1 MELLRMDSAID
12 ELITRNASLGELSAH
27 ALAQGSLPLPKTA
40 CAGCWR
46 VTSIEEVGRVVDL
59 TVRLAGWGLTAKVTR
74 ARPSRRTTRRVCVRT
89 LRRAVSL
96 ASSSQARHAHG
107 PIPLPRHQ
115 RCRRGRQGR
124 HHRAA
129 RCRSAGAAAGVGLS
143 LIRASKLR
151 SRSRRLASLPT
162 RELINMLFHMQMLLR
177 AGVPIITAL
186 LQDLRD
192 GADSLELRQVAASL
206 MDRIQN
212 GSTLA
217 DAMAADPGI
226 FSRSWCT
233 WCARVKSPPAGRGDG
248 RTGAIAE
255 VAGRAGSTD
264 QETAHVSGLCHR
276 HHHRGGGVP
285 DGLPGAPAGQLH
297 PQHGPGNPVSD
308 APADLAVRGLCQLL
322 VDHSAGPVVAV
333 MALAAAA
340 RANEQ
345 VRFKL
350 HQALLSIPALGPVI
364 KKIILARLT
373 DSFGLMYRTGI
384 PVIESLGYCEKIT
397 SNLPVRAA
405 LVRARERIAN
415 GASISDAFAMEN
427 LFPSLVV
434 RMLRV
439 GRPRVRWT
447 MPWPMSAIFHPRHR

>member
-1 MELLRMDSAID
+1 MARFRYRAI
-12 ELITRNASLGELSAH
+12 N
-27 ALAQGSLPLPKTA
+27 
-40 CAGCWR
+40 
-46 VTSIEEVGRVVDL
+46 
-59 TVRLAGWGLTAKVTR
+59 
-74 ARPSRRTTRRVCVRT
+74 
-89 LRRAVSL
+89 
-96 ASSSQARHAHG
+96 
-107 PIPLPRHQ
+107 
-115 RCRRGRQGR
+115 
-124 HHRAA
+124 
-129 RCRSAGAAAGVGLS
+129 AAGEVVKGDITALHDADLQAQLRASGLS

-186 LQDLRD
+186 QDLRD

-226 FSRSWCT
+226 FSEVMVHLVRSGE
-233 WCARVKSPPAGRGDG
+233 V
-248 RTGAIAE
+248 TGQLAE
-255 VAGRAGSTD
+255 VMEELVRSLKWQAELAAQTKNLLMYPAFVTVTITGVVVFLMVYLVPQLVSFIRNMG
-264 QETAHVSGLCHR
+264 QEIPFQTRLLIWLSEAFVNYWWII
-276 HHHRGGGVP
+276 
-285 DGLPGAPAGQLH
+285 LPT
-297 PQHGPGNPVSD
+297 
-308 APADLAVRGLCQLL
+308 
-322 VDHSAGPVVAV
+322 PVVAV

-439 GRPRVRWT
+439 GEATGALDDALANVSYFFTRDIDESIGRVQALIEPVLTVVLGLILGWIMLAVLGPIYDTISKIR
-447 MPWPMSAIFHPRHR
+447 A

>member
-1 MELLRMDSAID
+1 MARFRYRAI
-12 ELITRNASLGELSAH
+12 N
-27 ALAQGSLPLPKTA
+27 
-40 CAGCWR
+40 
-46 VTSIEEVGRVVDL
+46 
-59 TVRLAGWGLTAKVTR
+59 
-74 ARPSRRTTRRVCVRT
+74 
-89 LRRAVSL
+89 
-96 ASSSQARHAHG
+96 
-107 PIPLPRHQ
+107 
-115 RCRRGRQGR
+115 
-124 HHRAA
+124 
-129 RCRSAGAAAGVGLS
+129 AAGEVVKGDITALHDADLQAQLRASGLS
-143 LIRASKLR
+143 LIRASKLPN
-151 SRSRRLASLPT
+151 RSRRLASLPT

-177 AGVPIITAL
+177 AGVPIITA

-226 FSRSWCT
+226 FSEVMVHLVRS
-233 WCARVKSPPAGRGDG
+233 GEI
-248 RTGAIAE
+248 TGQLAE
-255 VAGRAGSTD
+255 VMEELVRSLKWQAELAAQTKKLLMYPAFVTVTITGVVVFLMVYLVPQLVSFIRNMG
-264 QETAHVSGLCHR
+264 QEIPFQTRLLIWLSEAFVNYWWII
-276 HHHRGGGVP
+276 
-285 DGLPGAPAGQLH
+285 LPT
-297 PQHGPGNPVSD
+297 
-308 APADLAVRGLCQLL
+308 
-322 VDHSAGPVVAV
+322 PVVAV

-373 DSFGLMYRTGI
+373 DSFSLMYRTGI

-397 SNLPVRAA
+397 SNLPVRQA
-405 LVRARERIAN
+405 LVRVRERIAN
-415 GASISDAFAMEN
+415 GTSISDAFAMEN

-439 GRPRVRWT
+439 GEATGALDVALANVSYFFTRDIDESIGRVQALIEPVLTVVLGLILGWIMLAVLGPIYDTISKIR
-447 MPWPMSAIFHPRHR
+447 A

>member
-1 MELLRMDSAID
+1 MARFRYRAI
-12 ELITRNASLGELSAH
+12 N
-27 ALAQGSLPLPKTA
+27 
-40 CAGCWR
+40 
-46 VTSIEEVGRVVDL
+46 
-59 TVRLAGWGLTAKVTR
+59 
-74 ARPSRRTTRRVCVRT
+74 
-89 LRRAVSL
+89 
-96 ASSSQARHAHG
+96 
-107 PIPLPRHQ
+107 
-115 RCRRGRQGR
+115 
-124 HHRAA
+124 
-129 RCRSAGAAAGVGLS
+129 AAGEVVKGDITALHDADLQAQLRASGLS

-162 RELINMLFHMQMLLR
+162 RELINLLFHMQMLLR
-177 AGVPIITAL
+177 AGVPIITA

-226 FSRSWCT
+226 FSEVMVHLVRSGE
-233 WCARVKSPPAGRGDG
+233 V
-248 RTGAIAE
+248 TGQLAE
-255 VAGRAGSTD
+255 VMEELVRSLKWQAELAAQTKKLLMYPAFVTVTITGVVVFLMVYLVPQLVSFIRNMG
-264 QETAHVSGLCHR
+264 QEIPFQTRLLIWLSEAFVNYWWII
-276 HHHRGGGVP
+276 
-285 DGLPGAPAGQLH
+285 LPA
-297 PQHGPGNPVSD
+297 
-308 APADLAVRGLCQLL
+308 
-322 VDHSAGPVVAV
+322 PVVAV

-439 GRPRVRWT
+439 GEATGALDDALANVSYFFTRDIDESIGRVQALIEPVLTVVLGLILGWIMLAVLGPIYDTISKIR
-447 MPWPMSAIFHPRHR
+447 A